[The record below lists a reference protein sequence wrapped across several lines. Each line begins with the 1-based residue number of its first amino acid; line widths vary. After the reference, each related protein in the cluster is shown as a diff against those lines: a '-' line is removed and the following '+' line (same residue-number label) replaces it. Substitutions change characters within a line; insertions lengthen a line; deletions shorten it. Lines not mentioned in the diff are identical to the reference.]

1 MYLAYSSMNALMI
14 AAQRRYRPFLTASV
28 TVVVFACS
36 TDTPTRPNQTTIT
49 TIAAQ
54 AAKQPP
60 PPSSGILDVCK
71 AAGAGISAG
80 QSFIFQITLAGVV
93 RTVAVTAG
101 GCVQLEVPRESS
113 PLGKG
118 HFQNTQSAVTR
129 LLPGTTTLRVDAAD
143 LTSAGVHAIL
153 DAAPNVSATSSLL
166 LNLAQQLIAADLNV
180 LRGVQ
185 PNAQVLQAM
194 IDANAAIQIALGTQ
208 IALTSALT
216 PAQLSALVNTL
227 TAFNEGKTSVPA
239 TPLSVGINV
248 VEVVG
253 ALAELTAIGCNPAS
267 QCTGANLAAASVT
280 ATVTSGATTVVTFT
294 NRSKPVLRLCKA
306 AGPGIAT
313 GQVFRLV
320 ATEINGNSGATL
332 DVPAGECRDAL
343 LSEASY
349 QVTES
354 GTLAGIA
361 VSSITCA
368 PASSCTGA
376 NPAIPV
382 VNVTVVRGITTVTF
396 TNRSTLGVLR
406 FCKVAGTGITTGR
419 EFGMTAGGINLN
431 GRVGEPTTAS
441 LQVPA
446 GDCRDATLLEG
457 LYDVREIVPAG
468 VAVSSITCDLANRCS
483 DVNPGLG
490 LLKVQV
496 VGATT
501 TTVTFTNRS
510 TFGTLRLC
518 KVAGTG
524 ITPGRVFQFNASANS
539 FGGRPGEPTSG
550 GASVPADECRDV
562 APLLEGPYIVTE
574 MGPLVGVTVSAI
586 ACAPIAR
593 CSNIALIGPSVTAQI
608 VGASTTTV
616 TFTNRSTL
624 AQLRVCKSA
633 GPGVGVGTVFQFN
646 ATGINLDIS
655 RPEPTSASLSVP
667 AGECREATVLEGL
680 YDVTEFNLP
689 AGVSVSAISCIPV
702 QRCVDISLSVG
713 AMKALM
719 VGGSTTEVTFTNS
732 MSASLNV
739 VPASAVAPALY
750 SQWRLP
756 IRSDPTGD
764 ELRRAIRVRHE

>member
-1 MYLAYSSMNALMI
+1 MHSSIRLSLGILGAVL
-14 AAQRRYRPFLTASV
+14 
-28 TVVVFACS
+28 ACS
-36 TDTPTRPNQTTIT
+36 PDGPTRPGRATPATREGY
-49 TIAAQ
+49 

-60 PPSSGILDVCK
+60 PPSSGFLDVCK
-71 AAGAGISAG
+71 EPGAGMAAGQPFA
-80 QSFIFQITLAGVV
+80 FRITVAGVV
-93 RTVAVTAG
+93 RTATVVAG
-101 GCVQLEVPRESS
+101 GCVRLETPLEST
-113 PLGKG
+113 PLSKG
-118 HFQNTQSAVTR
+118 HFRNTPAAVTR
-129 LLPGTTTLRVDAAD
+129 VLPGTATLRVDAAD
-143 LTSAGVHAIL
+143 LTSADVHAIL

-185 PNAQVLQAM
+185 PNAQILQAM
-194 IDANAAIQIALGTQ
+194 TDANGAFQIALGAQ
-208 IALTSALT
+208 ITLTSVLT
-216 PAQLSALVNTL
+216 PAELSALVMTL
-227 TAFNEGKTSVPA
+227 AAFNEGKTSVPA
-239 TPLSVGINV
+239 TPLSVPIDV
-248 VEVVG
+248 VETVG
-253 ALAELTAIGCNPAS
+253 ALAELTGISCDPVSHCSGLD
-267 QCTGANLAAASVT
+267 LAAARVR
-280 ATVTSGATTVVTFT
+280 ATVASATTRVTFT
-294 NRSKPVLRLCKA
+294 NRSKPVLRVCKV

-332 DVPAGECRDAL
+332 DVPAGECRDAV

-354 GTLAGIA
+354 GTLAGIS

-368 PASSCTGA
+368 PIARCTNA

-406 FCKVAGTGITTGR
+406 FCKVAGTGISTGR

-468 VAVSSITCDLANRCS
+468 VAVSTITCNLANRCS
-483 DVNPGLG
+483 DVSTALG
-490 LLKVQV
+490 LLKAQV

-510 TFGTLRLC
+510 TLGTLRLC
-518 KVAGTG
+518 KVAGAG
-524 ITPGRVFQFNASANS
+524 IASGRVFDFFATGINLS
-539 FGGRPGEPTSG
+539 GRPGEPTSG
-550 GASVPADECRDV
+550 SVSVPAGSCRD
-562 APLLEGPYIVTE
+562 ATFLAGLYDVTE
-574 MGPLVGVTVSAI
+574 TGSRFGIAVSAI
-586 ACAPIAR
+586 TCEPSTRCPEISLSIA
-593 CSNIALIGPSVTAQI
+593 NVKAQI

-624 AQLRVCKSA
+624 GRLRVCKIA
-633 GPGVGVGTVFQFN
+633 GPGVGAGTVFQFN
-646 ATGINLDIS
+646 ATGINLDPS
-655 RPEPTSASLSVP
+655 LPEPTSAILPVTPGTCEESLL
-667 AGECREATVLEGL
+667 LEGL
-680 YDVTEFNLP
+680 YDVVETNLP

-732 MSASLNV
+732 VSASLNV
-739 VPASAVAPALY
+739 VPASAVASALY
-750 SQWRLP
+750 HEWRLP
-756 IRSDPTGD
+756 IRNDPTAD